1 MFKEVFIIEFKPG
14 TMVAPDFVLR
24 AGDYNG

>member
-1 MFKEVFIIEFKPG
+1 MFKEEYLVQLKPG
-14 TMVAPDFVLR
+14 TMVAPDFVIE